1 MQPRSN
7 KRQKELARAEKRRE
21 KDAKR
26 AERKRIKAE
35 RPPRQPGDPDPSIE
49 VAPPM
54 DEGPMDEGLSAM
66 TPEAPAEPTP
76 GENAS

>member
-35 RPPRQPGDPDPSIE
+35 RPPLQPGDPDPSIE
-49 VAPPM
+49 VIPPTA
-54 DEGPMDEGLSAM
+54 EGMSSL
-66 TPEAPAEPTP
+66 TPEAPGEPAP
-76 GENAS
+76 SGDPS

>member
-49 VAPPM
+49 LNPPDGM
-54 DEGPMDEGLSAM
+54 PGLS
-66 TPEAPAEPTP
+66 PEAPAEPAP
-76 GENAS
+76 GGNPT

>member
-35 RPPRQPGDPDPSIE
+35 RPPLQPGDPDPSIE
-49 VAPPM
+49 VLPPM
-54 DEGPMDEGLSAM
+54 AEGASL
-66 TPEAPAEPTP
+66 TPETP
-76 GENAS
+76 GEPVRTGDPS

>member
-35 RPPRQPGDPDPSIE
+35 RPPLQPGDPDPSIE
-49 VAPPM
+49 IIPPM
-54 DEGPMDEGLSAM
+54 ADGLTSM
-66 TPEAPAEPTP
+66 TPEAPSEPIP
-76 GENAS
+76 GGNPS

>member
-7 KRQKELARAEKRRE
+7 KRQKELIRAERKRE

-49 VAPPM
+49 VTPPEA
-54 DEGPMDEGLSAM
+54 DGLPALS
-66 TPEAPAEPTP
+66 PEAPPAEPLPGGNPTP
-76 GENAS
+76 T